1 MNFNLGEITQ
11 NIVSQIAFIIM
22 VIMAARSLFA
32 YIRQD
37 WGAFFSQL
45 CLGVLCLV
53 VVFFG
58 PQIQEIARAV
68 GDSFFK

>member
-1 MNFNLGEITQ
+1 MNFNLAEITQ
-11 NIVSQIAFIIM
+11 NIVSQIAFIVM

-45 CLGVLCLV
+45 CLGILCLV

-58 PQIQEIARAV
+58 PQIQTVAKAV